1 MPRFLIERDWPGAG
15 LLSDEE
21 LKEMA
26 RQSCDVLDNMQITVH
41 WVKSY
46 VTENKLYC
54 VYIAPDED
62 ALLEHASYGGFSAK
76 KISRVKQVIDPV
88 TAELSDSI
96 KKSV

>member
-1 MPRFLIERDWPGAG
+1 MPKFLIERDWPGAG
-15 LLSDEE
+15 SLTQDEI
-21 LKEMA
+21 KEMA
-26 RQSCDVLDNMQITVH
+26 QQSCEVLSNMQVPVH

-46 VTENKLYC
+46 VTDNKLYC

-88 TAELSDSI
+88 TAELPG
-96 KKSV
+96 